1 MAKQKLN
8 RNILPLL
15 AVTALLLSVSLA
27 NYNDSVLS
35 GNKTTQSVLS
45 ESDENREGYE
55 DESREGRTEEKRVEE
70 KREVKNKQ
78 TGSEQTRARVETKE
92 QVKVEDKNTMIN
104 RETVVESKRI
114 LGLFKVN
121 VAKSVTV
128 DVDSGEVIETK
139 RSLWNRFLNLL
150 SN

>member
-1 MAKQKLN
+1 MAKQKLHK
-8 RNILPLL
+8 NILPLL

-27 NYNDSVLS
+27 NYNDSSFLS
-35 GNKTTQSVLS
+35 DQSTQSVLS

-114 LGLFKVN
+114 
-121 VAKSVTV
+121 
-128 DVDSGEVIETK
+128 
-139 RSLWNRFLNLL
+139 
-150 SN
+150 

>member
-1 MAKQKLN
+1 MAKQKLHK
-8 RNILPLL
+8 NILPLL

-27 NYNDSVLS
+27 NYNDSFLS
-35 GNKTTQSVLS
+35 GNKSTQSVLS

-55 DESREGRTEEKRVEE
+55 DESREGRTEKKRVEE
-70 KREVKNKQ
+70 KSEVKNKL

>member
-1 MAKQKLN
+1 MAKQKLHK
-8 RNILPLL
+8 NILPLL

-27 NYNDSVLS
+27 NYNDSFLS
-35 GNKTTQSVLS
+35 GNKSTQSVLS

-70 KREVKNKQ
+70 KSEVKNKQ